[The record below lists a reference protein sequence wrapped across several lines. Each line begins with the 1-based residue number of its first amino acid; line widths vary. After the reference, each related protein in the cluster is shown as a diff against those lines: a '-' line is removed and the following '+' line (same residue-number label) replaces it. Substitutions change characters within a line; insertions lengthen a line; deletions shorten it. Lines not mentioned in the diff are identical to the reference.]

1 MCCLISNCAVTVLTF
16 TRKENALLSCILW
29 LLKHVSGGVS
39 KSSHFAKGRVGGRLG
54 FRQRRTSGLG

>member
-29 LLKHVSGGVS
+29 LVKHVSAVVI
-39 KSSHFAKGRVGGRLG
+39 KSSRFAKGRVGID
-54 FRQRRTSGLG
+54 